1 MKNYFN
7 NSLLTAKPL
16 SQQAQAIRLK
26 WPGFIV
32 SVSGNGLKAAG
43 DLQPTARSAVYTIQ
57 IIYELGDTPDISL
70 INPKIE
76 KNFKGKMPE
85 HLYSKERLCLYRP
98 IYGEFKPSDL
108 ISETII
114 PWTCL
119 WLYHYEVW
127 HIIGEWLGGGEHP
140 GTEN

>member
-26 WPGFIV
+26 WPGFTVGI
-32 SVSGNGLKAAG
+32 SGNKLKAIG
-43 DLQPTARSAVYTIQ
+43 DLQPTSRSLVYKVQ
-57 IIYELGDTPDISL
+57 VLYQLGDMPDIIL
-70 INPKIE
+70 LNPKIE
-76 KNFKGKMPE
+76 TNFKGDMPE
-85 HLYSKERLCLYRP
+85 HLYSEQRLCLYRP

-108 ISETII
+108 VSETIL
-114 PWTCL
+114 PWTSL

-127 HIIGEWLGGGEHP
+127 HIVGEWLGGGEHP
-140 GTEN
+140 GVI